1 MADKKGVT
9 WQGRKTMQALGAAL
23 ADSNELL
30 QAVSVVDKN
39 SDFCHFS
46 RPSGIYLY
54 IILIC
59 ILLQAVLVE

>member
-23 ADSNELL
+23 ADSNKLL
-30 QAVSVVDKN
+30 QAVSAVVKN
-39 SDFCHFS
+39 FDFCQFG
-46 RPSGIYLY
+46 RPSGV
-54 IILIC
+54 LITC